1 MPNSTFNTPENQTIA
16 REQLVLYLNTAT
28 YASPSWSA
36 LGKRVEESSMD
47 YDWGDESK
55 QDILGNVHS
64 TMKKPVI
71 TQSFDPCNLDSGDSA
86 ITKVW
91 DLAVR
96 DQDAQALCNMDLL
109 LVHLYAGTTA
119 APFAERYPSSMV
131 KPTGLGGAGG
141 GSIEMPID
149 VTFGGKRETGTATVG
164 ADGTVGFSAGGAS
177 TASATKSN

>member
-16 REQLVLYLNTAT
+16 REQLVLYLNTGT
-28 YASPSWSA
+28 YASPVWSA
-36 LGKRVEESSMD
+36 LGKRVEDSSMD

-55 QDILGNVHS
+55 QDILGNTHS

-71 TQSFDPCNLDSGDSA
+71 TQSFDPCNLDAGDSA

-96 DQDAQALCNMDLL
+96 EQDPQALCNMDLL
-109 LVHLYAGTTA
+109 LVHLYAGATA
-119 APFAERYPSSMV
+119 SPFAERYPASMV
-131 KPTGLGGAGG
+131 KPTGLGGPGG

-149 VTFGGKRETGTATVG
+149 VTFGGKREKGTASVS
-164 ADGTVGFSAGGAS
+164 ADGTVSFNAGGT
-177 TASATKSN
+177 TASAKSN